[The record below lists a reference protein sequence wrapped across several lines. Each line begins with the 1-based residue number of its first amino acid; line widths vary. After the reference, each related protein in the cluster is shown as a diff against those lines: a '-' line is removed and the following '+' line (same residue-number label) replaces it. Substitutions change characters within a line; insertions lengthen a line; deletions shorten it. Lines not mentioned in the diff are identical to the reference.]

1 MLKKTNFEQVPLE
14 QVEKMIEEQAMKEK
28 ARAPTQEM
36 REKQS
41 KPAVPPKN
49 NRHGRG
55 GKR

>member
-1 MLKKTNFEQVPLE
+1 MPKKTTFEQVPLE
-14 QVEKMIEEQAMKEK
+14 QIEKMIEEQAMKEK

-36 REKQS
+36 KEKQP

-49 NRHGRG
+49 NSHGKG